1 MSGFTAVFASGTSK
15 DGALSSNEGTD
26 AWSKGFP
33 CNTALLAE
41 TIIED
46 KVGGSFTDK
55 SALTGSEVA
64 SSLLG
69 SSSFRGFLE
78 SDRSVS
84 GFLSEEDQVVG
95 CLSLEGGFMSVS

>member
-1 MSGFTAVFASGTSK
+1 MSGFAAGFASERRDS
-15 DGALSSNEGTD
+15 GALSSIEGTD

-33 CNTALLAE
+33 CNTALVAE
-41 TIIED
+41 TITED

-55 SALTGSEVA
+55 SAFSGSVEA
-64 SSLLG
+64 KSLLG
-69 SSSFRGFLE
+69 SSSFIGFLE

-84 GFLSEEDQVVG
+84 GFLSEDDQVVG